1 MAINEKDPRVIAM
14 RKLKYSDAQIEEMLE
29 DDKATDKGVIH
40 EWDLSPEEHKKAMK
54 YANVDEHKKPT
65 KAKPTAEQAT
75 TERKAPTV
83 YNWNTE
89 GKKRAENVTK
99 VELIAV
105 LAQFLTD
112 NTELGCE
119 NVAITNKQGKV
130 EFTVGENSFSFSLT
144 QHRKK

>member
-1 MAINEKDPRVIAM
+1 MAINEKDPRVVAM
-14 RKLKYSDAQIEEMLE
+14 RKLKYSDEQIEEMIE

-65 KAKPTAEQAT
+65 KKVAEPKA
-75 TERKAPTV
+75 EPKKAPTV

-89 GKKRAENVTK
+89 GKKRAENITK

-105 LAQFLTD
+105 LAQFLTE

-119 NVAITNKQGKV
+119 NVEIVNKQGKIS
-130 EFTVGENSFSFSLT
+130 FNVGEDSFSFSLT

>member
-1 MAINEKDPRVIAM
+1 M
-14 RKLKYSDAQIEEMLE
+14 RKLNYSDAQIEEMLE

-54 YANVDEHKKPT
+54 YANVDEHKKP
-65 KAKPTAEQAT
+65 AKPAEPTTA

-105 LAQFLTD
+105 LAQFLTE
-112 NTELGCE
+112 NPNLGCE
-119 NVAITNKQGKV
+119 NVEIVNKQGKIS
-130 EFTVGENSFSFSLT
+130 FNVGEDSFSFSLT